1 MDFLTLLLISFGL
14 AMDAFAVS
22 VSCGIC
28 GRPRHWRLPVRV
40 GLYFGGFQALMP
52 VLGWLAGMRFR
63 GLIASVDHW
72 VAFGL
77 LALIG
82 LKMIHESFTIG
93 AKRFDPRKH
102 RILLTLAVATSIDAL
117 AVGLSFALLDGGILV
132 PALVIGSVTFCV
144 SCLGVM
150 IGDRVG
156 TVFEKAAEITGGLI
170 LVGIGLKILL
180 EHTLTP

>member
-1 MDFLTLLLISFGL
+1 MDLLSLLLISFGL

-28 GRPRHWRLPVRV
+28 GRPRKWGLIARV

-52 VLGWLAGMRFR
+52 VLGWLAGTRLR
-63 GLIASVDHW
+63 GPIASLDHW

-82 LKMIHESFTIG
+82 VKMIRESFAIG
-93 AKRFDPRKH
+93 ARRFDPRRHKV
-102 RILLTLAVATSIDAL
+102 LLTLAVATSIDAL

-132 PALVIGSVTFCV
+132 PALTIGAVTFCV
-144 SCLGVM
+144 SCLGVI

-156 TVFEKAAEITGGLI
+156 SIFEKAAEILGGLI
-170 LVGIGLKILL
+170 LIGIGLKILL

>member
-1 MDFLTLLLISFGL
+1 MDGLTLLLISFGL
-14 AMDAFAVS
+14 SMDAFAVS

-28 GRPRHWRLPVRV
+28 GRPKKWSLIARV

-52 VLGWLAGMRFR
+52 VLGWLAGTRLK
-63 GLIASVDHW
+63 GPISSVDHW

-82 LKMIHESFTIG
+82 VKMIHESFTIG
-93 AKRFDPRKH
+93 ARRFDPRRHKV
-102 RILLTLAVATSIDAL
+102 LLTLAVATSIDAL
-117 AVGLSFALLDGGILV
+117 AVGLSFALLDGGILI
-132 PALVIGSVTFCV
+132 PALTIGMVTFCV

-156 TVFEKAAEITGGLI
+156 STFEKAAEILGGIILI
-170 LVGIGLKILL
+170 GIGLKILL